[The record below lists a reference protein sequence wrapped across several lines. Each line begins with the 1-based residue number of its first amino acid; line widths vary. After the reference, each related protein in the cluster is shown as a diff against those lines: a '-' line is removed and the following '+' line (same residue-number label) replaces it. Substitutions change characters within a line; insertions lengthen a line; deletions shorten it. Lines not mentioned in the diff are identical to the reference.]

1 MGRAWHVCVLGAGLV
16 AGAVAG
22 AACAADAAEA
32 RSITI
37 EMHGQSFVPNRIEV
51 VAGTHIT
58 WINED
63 DMPHSVTAAD
73 NRFDSG
79 PVPAGKSFEWTA
91 EGKGTF
97 DYHCIFH
104 PSMTAVLS
112 VVAADDKPAA
122 NAAEPRPLDTPVN
135 QP

>member
-112 VVAADDKPAA
+112 VADGKRSTQPDAGPPQHAA
-122 NAAEPRPLDTPVN
+122 VN